1 AAGMQGMTVPE
12 GHSVLT
18 MAAVERDRAMVVTLS
33 GSSEVLPGTESVRA
47 KKTPLTEF
55 PAKGRATS
63 GVRAH
68 AFLKGED
75 TLVGAFVGYQPLAMG
90 PRGQAVELPEETA
103 KRDASGSLVEGAI
116 SYLGEQLA

>member
-1 AAGMQGMTVPE
+1 
-12 GHSVLT
+12 VLT
-18 MAAVERDRAMVVTLS
+18 MTAVERDRAMVVTLS

-90 PRGQAVELPEETA
+90 PRGQVVELPQETA